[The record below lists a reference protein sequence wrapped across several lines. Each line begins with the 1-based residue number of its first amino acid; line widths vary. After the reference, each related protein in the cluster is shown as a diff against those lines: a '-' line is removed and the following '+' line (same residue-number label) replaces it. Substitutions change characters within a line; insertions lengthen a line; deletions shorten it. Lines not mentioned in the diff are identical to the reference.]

1 MGFALSAVVTSIAAA
16 LAALLYV
23 LGVRRMRRPWPVW
36 RTALFLAGLA
46 ALLAALGQPID
57 MLATQLF
64 SVHMVQHMLLTVAA
78 APLLLLGAP
87 IRPLLRGLPRIVRTG
102 VVRPL
107 ARARP
112 IRSLLHALRHPLIA
126 GALYVGGLY
135 AWHLP
140 ALYDAA
146 LADDRIHVAEHAWFF
161 VSALLFWSVVID
173 PAPFRGT
180 LGYAARLPYLLVAGA
195 AQNTVLG
202 GLLSFSTRLLYSA
215 YARTPDRFGL
225 DPVTDQRIG
234 GAVMWV
240 TGDLVFL
247 AAASIAFFLW
257 LAEEEE
263 MQRRRE
269 RITVEPRR

>member
-1 MGFALSAVVTSIAAA
+1 
-16 LAALLYV
+16 LLYV
-23 LGVRRMRRPWPVW
+23 IGVRRMRRPWPVW
-36 RTALFLAGLA
+36 RTGLFFLGLA
-46 ALLAALGQPID
+46 AVLGALGPPID
-57 MLATQLF
+57 ELATQLF

-87 IRPLLRGLPRIVRTG
+87 IRPLLRGLPRIVRAAI
-102 VVRPL
+102 VRPL

-112 IRSLLHALRHPLIA
+112 IRALVHLLRHPLIA

-135 AWHLP
+135 AWHVP

-146 LADDRIHVAEHAWFF
+146 LADDRIHLAEHAWFF
-161 VSALLFWSVVID
+161 TSALLFWSVVID

-180 LGYAARLPYLLVAGA
+180 LGFAARLPYLLVAGA

-202 GLLSFSTRLLYSA
+202 GLLSFSTRLLYGA
-215 YARTPDRFGL
+215 YARTPERFGL

-240 TGDLVFL
+240 IGDLVFL
-247 AAASIAFFLW
+247 AAASVSFFLW

-269 RITVEPRR
+269 RITVGPRR